1 MRTPADRAAADAKLV
16 AERLAAL
23 SDDTGMTVA
32 ELQDLWLTETA
43 DRLELAVDA
52 LLTGDLSE
60 TVRLVHCAA
69 GTMGICGAAA
79 LAHDLTSI
87 ERLAAAGRVVDAQR
101 ALGSARDEFR
111 LLTSVLHGGLR
122 H

>member
-1 MRTPADRAAADAKLV
+1 MRTGRAAADAKLV

-23 SDDTGMTVA
+23 ADDTGITIA

-43 DRLELAVDA
+43 DRLELAVGA
-52 LLTGDLSE
+52 LRCGNLSE
-60 TVRLVHCAA
+60 AVRLVHSAA
-69 GTMGICGAAA
+69 GTTGICGAAA

-87 ERLAAAGRVVDAQR
+87 ERLAAAGRAADAQR
-101 ALGSARDEFR
+101 ALGLARDEFH